1 MTSRRVMV
9 ATGFVEHLS
18 VHPAMAPLCN
28 QHVWRGWV
36 FFEVRNPRLPLCRKC
51 RGMLLRLNDLAA

>member
-1 MTSRRVMV
+1 MV